1 MEVVAKLADTLWA
14 VSAWSAVYVGIIV
27 DARIDLELLLKW
39 EKHGYLHWHLMRQLV
54 SEHNSIL
61 LIFFKGMGK
70 KWGPDCFDD

>member
-1 MEVVAKLADTLWA
+1 M
-14 VSAWSAVYVGIIV
+14 GNIV

-61 LIFFKGMGK
+61 LIFFIFFFNGMRK
-70 KWGPDCFDD
+70 K

>member
-1 MEVVAKLADTLWA
+1 MEVVSKLADTLRVA
-14 VSAWSAVYVGIIV
+14 SAWSTVCVGNIV

-61 LIFFKGMGK
+61 LIFFYI
-70 KWGPDCFDD
+70 FF